1 VPLADAHRKEI
12 ADLVR
17 RYGYEYREE
26 PFRLTS
32 GGWSHDYVDGKHAV
46 ARGDALRLVCQ
57 AVIDLVEEPFDAVG
71 GPTMGADALAHGV
84 ALLSGAGWF
93 SVRKEPKGHGR
104 HSWVEG
110 TRIGTGDRVL
120 MVEDVSSTGAS
131 LLRAVDQIGELGV
144 TVVAASGLLDRGP
157 EVARRFAARSIPWL
171 PLVTWEDIGIAP
183 LGEPG
188 SVRTGDG

>member
-1 VPLADAHRKEI
+1 MPLDPQHRQQI
-12 ADLVR
+12 AALVR
-17 RYGYEYREE
+17 DHGYEYRDP
-26 PFRLTS
+26 PFQLTS

-46 ARGDALRLVCQ
+46 ASGQALQLASQ
-57 AVIDLVEEPFDAVG
+57 AIIDLIDEPFDAVG

-84 ALLSGAGWF
+84 SVLSGVGWF

-110 TRIGTGDRVL
+110 TRIGRGDRVL

-131 LLRAVDQIGELGV
+131 LLRAIDQVLELGV
-144 TVVAASGLLDRGP
+144 TVVAATGLLDRSP
-157 EVARRFAARSIPWL
+157 EVAERFAARSIPWR

-183 LGEPG
+183 LGVAG
-188 SVRTGDG
+188 ST

>member
-1 VPLADAHRKEI
+1 MPLDPVRRKEL
-12 ADLVR
+12 AELVR
-17 RYGYEYREE
+17 NHGYEYREE

-46 ARGDALRLVCQ
+46 ATGAALRLASQ
-57 AVIDLVEEPFDAVG
+57 AVIDVVGGPFDAVG

-110 TRIGTGDRVL
+110 TRIGPGDRVV

-131 LLRAVDQIGELGV
+131 LLRAVDQVLELGV

-157 EVARRFAARSIPWL
+157 EVGRRFAERGIPWL
-171 PLVTWEDIGIAP
+171 PLVTWEDIGIEP
-183 LGEPG
+183 LGATAG
-188 SVRTGDG
+188 S